1 MTSLQDLLNQHRATS
16 GVSRLIIM
24 LQIRTYTQQASLAP
38 LLEEIGAVW
47 DETDL
52 NVLIGAGMRG
62 VLYYKC
68 LEQKARMAGV

>member
-1 MTSLQDLLNQHRATS
+1 MTLQDLLNQHRAAS

-24 LQIRTYTQQASLAP
+24 YQIRTYTQQASVTS
-38 LLEEIGAVW
+38 LLKEIESVW

-62 VLYYKC
+62 VLYYKV

>member
-1 MTSLQDLLNQHRATS
+1 MY
-16 GVSRLIIM
+16 
-24 LQIRTYTQQASLAP
+24 QIRTYTQQASLDT
-38 LLEEIGAVW
+38 LIKEITSVW

>member
-1 MTSLQDLLNQHRATS
+1 
-16 GVSRLIIM
+16 M
-24 LQIRTYTQQASLAP
+24 LQIRTYTQQASFPA
-38 LLEEIGAVW
+38 LLKEIEAVW